1 LRTDRG
7 SSHEH
12 LRRTERGTRH
22 ELAGLNTESLG
33 DPMPITLSRW
43 RTAIA
48 VAAFTAGCGTQH
60 AVDLDPGNA
69 APPPGDQTQTAPPD
83 PGAMPS
89 PQPDPGPTSPPPAP
103 ACAVG
108 GVTGSTVFSID
119 VGRGSFDLAGDVL
132 HGDLAVDAA
141 GNTLL
146 ALGGAT
152 GFALTRYTPDG
163 KVVFH
168 KPFGEVVAVD
178 AAGNAYVAATFSAA
192 LDLGLGTMLPS
203 GDMDVFVAK
212 LAPDGTLLFARPLG
226 VCPDSLRSIAVARD
240 GRIAVSGAEMGTLVL
255 DAKGALLFSLPFD
268 GDLAFDSQ
276 GNLIVGG
283 QFTGTLELGGGV
295 RLTAGDVDG
304 FVVKLDASGR
314 VMWSDQIGDA
324 DLPVTLRPSSA
335 MVSTATRQLVSA
347 VAVGPDDEV
356 VIAGQF
362 DDDVKLFGSDFVA
375 NLVAAASVPLQSGGF
390 VVALDAAGAVKLKS
404 VRLGIDGYRDVAVA
418 ASGDILVTG
427 RQLGDA
433 APPFRFALLTR
444 LTASGAMRFEQ
455 ASDIG
460 AGHAIAVDACGAPI
474 WLMSA
479 RAGLPGDP
487 PEAFLDKL
495 VP

>member
-1 LRTDRG
+1 
-7 SSHEH
+7 
-12 LRRTERGTRH
+12 
-22 ELAGLNTESLG
+22 
-33 DPMPITLSRW
+33 MPVTLSRW

-48 VAAFTAGCGTQH
+48 VTALTAGCGTHH
-60 AVDLDPGNA
+60 AMDGDPGTIDLPPGSLPESSPPDTGSPPDGPPG
-69 APPPGDQTQTAPPD
+69 PPPD
-83 PGAMPS
+83 S
-89 PQPDPGPTSPPPAP
+89 GPTSSPPAP
-103 ACAVG
+103 ACPVG
-108 GVTGSTVFSID
+108 GVTGNALFSID
-119 VGRGSFDLAGDVL
+119 VGRGAFDLAGDVL
-132 HGDLAVDAA
+132 HSDLAVDAA
-141 GNTLL
+141 GNTFL
-146 ALGGAT
+146 ALGGAA
-152 GFALTRYTPDG
+152 GFSLTKYAPDG
-163 KVVFH
+163 KLVFH

-226 VCPDSLRSIAVARD
+226 VCPDSLRSIAVACD

-255 DAKGALLFSLPFD
+255 DARGALRFSLPFD

-283 QFTGTLELGGGV
+283 QFTGALDLGGGV

-314 VMWSDQIGDA
+314 AMWSYQIGDA
-324 DLPVTLRPSSA
+324 DLPVTLKPSSV
-335 MVSTATRQLVSA
+335 MVSSATRQLVSA

-375 NLVAAASVPLQSGGF
+375 NLVDTASVPLQSGGF
-390 VVALDAAGAVKLKS
+390 VVALNATGGVELRS
-404 VRLGIDGYRDVAVA
+404 VRLGVDGYRDVAVA
-418 ASGDILVTG
+418 PNGDILVTG
-427 RQLGDA
+427 KLLGNA

-444 LTASGAMRFEQ
+444 MTLSGDTRFAQ
-455 ASDIG
+455 SNAIG
-460 AGHAIAVDACGAPI
+460 AGHAVAVDACGAPV

-487 PEAFLDKL
+487 PEAFLNKL

>member
-1 LRTDRG
+1 
-7 SSHEH
+7 
-12 LRRTERGTRH
+12 
-22 ELAGLNTESLG
+22 
-33 DPMPITLSRW
+33 MPVTLSRW

-48 VAAFTAGCGTQH
+48 VAALTAGCGTRN
-60 AVDLDPGNA
+60 AADRDPGSIDLPPGSLPESSPPDA
-69 APPPGDQTQTAPPD
+69 GSPPPDGPPSPPPD
-83 PGAMPS
+83 SGP
-89 PQPDPGPTSPPPAP
+89 PTSPPPAP

-108 GVTGSTVFSID
+108 GVTGAPLFSID
-119 VGRGSFDLAGDVL
+119 VGRGAFDLAGDVL
-132 HGDLAVDAA
+132 HSDLAVDAA

-152 GFALTRYTPDG
+152 GFTVTKYAPDG
-163 KVVFH
+163 KVVFQ

-226 VCPDSLRSIAVARD
+226 VCPDSLRSIAVACD

-255 DAKGALLFSLPFD
+255 DARGALLFSVPFD

-283 QFTGTLELGGGV
+283 QFTGTLELGAGV

-304 FVVKLDASGR
+304 FVAKLDASGR

-324 DLPVTLRPSSA
+324 DLPVTLKPSSV
-335 MVSTATRQLVSA
+335 MVSTATRQAVSA

-375 NLVAAASVPLQSGGF
+375 NLVDAASVPLQSGGF
-390 VVALDAAGAVKLKS
+390 VVALDATGAVKLRS
-404 VRLGIDGYRDVAVA
+404 VRLGLDGYRDVAVA
-418 ASGDILVTG
+418 GSGDIVVTG
-427 RQLGDA
+427 KQLGDA

-444 LTASGAMRFEQ
+444 LTASGATRFEQ
-455 ASDIG
+455 SKDIG
-460 AGHAIAVDACGAPI
+460 AGHAVAVDACGAPV

-479 RAGLPGDP
+479 RAGVPGDP